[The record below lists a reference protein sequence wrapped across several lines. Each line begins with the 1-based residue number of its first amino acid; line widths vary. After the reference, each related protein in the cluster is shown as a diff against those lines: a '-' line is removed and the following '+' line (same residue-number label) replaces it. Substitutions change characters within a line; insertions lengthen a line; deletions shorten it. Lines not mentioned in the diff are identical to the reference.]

1 MYSEVLTIC
10 VTNLARLGERIV
22 SVDGMLLR
30 VRALIESYDP
40 LGLSH
45 SPGSGSEFPSQSFL
59 LLMLESLLVLK
70 SECES

>member
-10 VTNLARLGERIV
+10 VTNLARLGGRIV

-40 LGLSH
+40 PGLSH
-45 SPGSGSEFPSQSFL
+45 SPGSYSEFPSQSFL